1 MSEVLNLYPASDPAL
16 EPPPGAA
23 EDFDFLMGDWTVR
36 NRRLKARWSGAP
48 AWEAFEGRS
57 RCEPRL
63 GGLSNIEQIDFP
75 DRGFSGMTVRLFD
88 PAARRWSIYWISSRD
103 GVLQPPVCGGFDGE
117 AGVFFGEDLDDGR
130 FVLVRFDWLK
140 RGPEGG
146 PRWSQAFSLDGQAW
160 ETNWV
165 MDFVRA

>member
-1 MSEVLNLYPASDPAL
+1 
-16 EPPPGAA
+16 
-23 EDFDFLMGDWTVR
+23 MGDWTVR